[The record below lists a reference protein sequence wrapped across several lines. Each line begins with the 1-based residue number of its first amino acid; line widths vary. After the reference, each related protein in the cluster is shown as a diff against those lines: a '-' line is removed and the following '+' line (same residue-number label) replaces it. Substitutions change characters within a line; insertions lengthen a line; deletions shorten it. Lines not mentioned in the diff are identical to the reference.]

1 MAVTSTNEREDSTS
15 TNFPRQDI
23 PESDKNPK
31 NKKGLKWCK
40 QNVDYAIEIF
50 KRKARR
56 DHERLSRNY
65 KSYNGVKDKKKIRY
79 ITHTYGKRNFGNF
92 VDYRLGRSKID
103 LLEGEWLRTPL
114 NATVEVINRDAKSK
128 KLDLIYARNGLK
140 AASQEVDKLRNV
152 IGVDVFN
159 GMQVPEE
166 DEPVDTKL
174 MNEKLMQIAINY
186 QIKKEDLKT
195 NLNFSWKDTIINSE
209 TFGKVELESDGR
221 VIFKKIDP
229 RDAIYLESDNDPFLK
244 RGPIWGHRERMFVHD
259 IISKFG
265 NVLSSEQRS
274 RINQMADNTEDHLTS
289 GSDGY
294 KYYDTINNELA
305 VDVFFIEWKSVKAVY
320 TKVSPDKKNPD
331 GEPFRKDFSDE
342 FYDKNRKKIMKDVKK
357 GKYKVETN
365 WREVIW
371 EGVRIGKDIY
381 INFGKLPY
389 QIQTRENGVK
399 YRAMSSYVGLL
410 FNTVD
415 GIRVSFVETM
425 DNISFL
431 YNVVMYQINREI
443 AKLKGKVIIY
453 DEAYLPRKKKVQDVL
468 RGIINDGIMIINS
481 AQTGNRFKSQIEVQG
496 QIKEVDL
503 GISQSFQQL
512 VAIKVNLEDTI
523 DRLSGVNE
531 NREGQIAASSTASN
545 AISAIN
551 ASRSITLPMFYMFGR
566 YTEEVLTRVAEKTKL
581 AWVYLNPDEGR
592 RVIGDSGQGFYEV
605 TKEFA
610 HDDYTTFI
618 GDGLKDRELRDKIE
632 IAATTSLNAKE
643 ITTSDYG
650 EFLMADTTGEA
661 IQHLRDGWEKV
672 KEIQA
677 RDIQLRNQGLQ
688 QQAEASI
695 QASREDREDKQQHDK
710 DMAIL
715 DKSLESMAETQKAK
729 NEVVKEEQITETTE
743 D

>member
-1 MAVTSTNEREDSTS
+1 MAVTSRNTKEDSRS
-15 TNFPRQDI
+15 ARFPRQDI
-23 PESDKNPK
+23 GEAKKNPK
-31 NKKGLKWCK
+31 TKSGLKWCK
-40 QNVDYAIEIF
+40 ENVDYAIEIF
-50 KRKARR
+50 KRRARR
-56 DHERLSRNY
+56 DHDRLTRNY
-65 KSYNGVKDKKKIRY
+65 KAYNGVRDKKKTRY
-79 ITHTYGKRNFGNF
+79 LTHTYGKRNFGNF

-114 NATVEVINRDAKSK
+114 NAIVEVINRDAKSK
-128 KLDLIYARNGLK
+128 KLDLIYARNGLR
-140 AASQEVDKLRNV
+140 AAAKEVEKLRNE

-159 GMQVPEE
+159 GMKIPEE
-166 DEPVDTKL
+166 DENVDAKL
-174 MNEKLMQIAINY
+174 MNEKLMQLALNY

-195 NLNFSWKDTIINSE
+195 NFNAAWKDTIINSE
-209 TFGKVELESDGR
+209 AFGKVELESDGR

-229 RDAIYLESDNDPFLK
+229 RDSIYLESDNDPFLK

-265 NVLSSEQRS
+265 NVLTEEQRTK
-274 RINQMADNTEDHLTS
+274 INQMAGETNTYLT

-294 KYYDTINNELA
+294 KYYDTINNELT
-305 VDVFFIEWKSVKAVY
+305 VDVFFVEWKSVKAVH
-320 TKVSPDKKNPD
+320 TKVSPDKKNPE
-331 GEPFRKDFSDE
+331 GEPFKKDFSDD
-342 FYDKNRKKIMKDVKK
+342 FYDKNYKKIMKDVKK
-357 GKYKVETN
+357 GKYKIETN

-371 EGVRIGKDIY
+371 EGVRIGQDIY
-381 INFGKLPY
+381 VNFRKLPY
-389 QIQTRENGVK
+389 QIQRRENGVK
-399 YRAMSSYVGLL
+399 YRAMSSYSGLL

-415 GIRVSFVETM
+415 GIRVSFVELL

-443 AKLKGKVIIY
+443 SKLKGKVILY
-453 DEAYLPRKKKVQDVL
+453 DEAFLPRKKKVQDVL
-468 RGIINDGIMIINS
+468 RGIINDGIITINS
-481 AQTGNRFKSQIEVQG
+481 AQEGNRFKSSIEIQG
-496 QIKEVDL
+496 QIKEIDL

-512 VAIKVNLEDTI
+512 VNIKINLEDTI

-581 AWVYLNPDEGR
+581 SWVYLNPDEGR
-592 RVIGDSGQGFYEV
+592 RVIGDSGHGFYEV
-605 TKEFA
+605 TTEFA
-610 HDDYTTFI
+610 HDDYSAFI
-618 GDGLKDRELRDKIE
+618 GDGLKDRELRDKME
-632 IAATTSLNAKE
+632 VAATTSLNAKE
-643 ITTSDYG
+643 ITTADYG
-650 EFLMADTTGEA
+650 DFLMEETTAGA
-661 IQHLRDGWEKV
+661 IQKLREGWDKV

-677 RDIQLRNQGLQ
+677 RDIQMRNQGLQ
-688 QQAEASI
+688 QQTEASI
-695 QASREDREDKQQHDK
+695 AAAKEDREDKQQHDK

-729 NEVVKEEQITETTE
+729 NEVVKEEQITETKE